1 MASEGFV
8 WTTASVIIALEYGRQ
23 SRKDAEK
30 KRNEQA
36 YRHSLD
42 ERASDASATAAAAT
56 AARAAA
62 EAAAALHARLDAVE
76 SRVIKA
82 LDAKRE
88 ALALQLER
96 EERELQGGG
105 GSAATTTTAAAAP
118 AE

>member
-42 ERASDASATAAAAT
+42 ERASDASATAAAT